1 MADIE
6 KALPNI
12 NNKVEVERP
21 ELEVD
26 LVDQGTDSDMPF
38 DVTQL
43 DDGGVELDFEP
54 GMQKIPG
61 TENHFDILAVILP
74 EDILD
79 PIGSDMHSNYQ
90 DYKSSRKDW
99 EDSYI
104 KGLDLLGFN
113 YQNRAEPF
121 KELVVQLTQ
130 CLQKL

>member
-38 DVTQL
+38 DVTPL

-61 TENHFDILAVILP
+61 TENHFDNLAELLP
-74 EDILD
+74 EDIFD

-90 DYKSSRKDW
+90 DYKSSSKDW

-104 KGLDLLGFN
+104 
-113 YQNRAEPF
+113 
-121 KELVVQLTQ
+121 
-130 CLQKL
+130 